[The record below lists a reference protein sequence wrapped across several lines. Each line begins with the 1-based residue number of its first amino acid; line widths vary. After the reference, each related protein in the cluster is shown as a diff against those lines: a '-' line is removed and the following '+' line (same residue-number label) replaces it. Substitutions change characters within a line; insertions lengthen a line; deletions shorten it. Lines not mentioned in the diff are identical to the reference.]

1 MHSANKLNRP
11 PNTPGI
17 IKDEIEQLL
26 LRSPVPAKIQDV
38 GCKLMKANF
47 DK

>member
-1 MHSANKLNRP
+1 MRNANKLNRP
-11 PNTPGI
+11 HNPPGI
-17 IKDEIEQLL
+17 IKDEIEELL
-26 LRSPVPAKIQDV
+26 LRSLVLTKLQDV